1 MNTEIQTMTE
11 GGDDLAWFRAY
22 SAGQPAT
29 VLAKRMGYSATVVRR
44 LKAGTYNADMT
55 QVLEAIRRLRT
66 QVGKE
71 RNLADAN
78 RQAGLA
84 ARMLGRKVEYVH
96 TEDAGRVH
104 AMCHAAR
111 MDSTLSTIVGGEQM
125 GKTMA
130 LTAYAADPSVAP
142 LTVLVTLPTRPTAF
156 KVGQLLCEAMGL
168 DKPGDDFAAAEALRR
183 VLTPNHL
190 ILVDE
195 AEKAIYAGRRGI
207 TDVLMWLKDL
217 HDATKCG
224 MVLCG
229 DPVFGEAL
237 ETCGL
242 LRKIV
247 RRGMRLDLQPL
258 PGKKA
263 IRAMAAKAGLGEP
276 DADTWAILTQLA
288 KESGYGGIC
297 LRLHMAA
304 RQALLMQREP
314 SWQMFIAAHQYP
326 QGGNQDTNLLT
337 NS

>member
-1 MNTEIQTMTE
+1 MNTELQTMTE
-11 GGDDLAWFRAY
+11 GDDLAWFRAY
-22 SAGQPAT
+22 AAAQTAT
-29 VLAKRMGYSATVVRR
+29 NLAKRMGYSPTVVRR
-44 LKAGTYNADMT
+44 LKKGTYNADMT
-55 QVLEAIRRLRT
+55 QVLAAIRSLRGE
-66 QVGKE
+66 VDKE
-71 RNLADAN
+71 RNLADAH

-84 ARMLGRKVEYVH
+84 SRMMGRKVEYVH
-96 TEDAGRVH
+96 TDDAKRVWSV
-104 AMCHAAR
+104 CHSAR
-111 MDSTLSTIVGGEQM
+111 ADSTLSTIVGGEQM

-142 LTVLVTLPTRPTAF
+142 LTVLITLPTRPTAY

-168 DKPGDDFAAAEALRR
+168 DKPGDDFAAAESLRR

-190 ILVDE
+190 IIVDE
-195 AEKAIYAGRRGI
+195 AEKASYAGRRGM

-217 HDATKCG
+217 YDASKCG

-237 ETCGL
+237 ATCGL

-247 RRGMRLDLQPL
+247 RRGLRLDLQSIP
-258 PGKKA
+258 PKRD

-276 DADTWAILTQLA
+276 DADTWAILTQMG
-288 KESGYGGIC
+288 KEGGFGGIC

-304 RQALLMQREP
+304 RQAAILRQEP
-314 SWQMFIAAHQYP
+314 TWELFVAA
-326 QGGNQDTNLLT
+326 NSFTKSLT